1 VPRAFY
7 ELSDRLGTDAET
19 EEDERLFE
27 ISKVTLSTRI
37 WAAPLERNFRVEVI
51 DRPLAP
57 GELPA
62 EVQRA
67 DYWDDLKTKQTEN
80 ADA

>member
-1 VPRAFY
+1 M
-7 ELSDRLGTDAET
+7 
-19 EEDERLFE
+19 FE

-37 WAAPLERNFRVEVI
+37 WAAPLERNFTVELI

-57 GELPA
+57 GELPS
-62 EVQRA
+62 EVLRT
-67 DYWDDLKTKQTEN
+67 DYWNDLKTKQLEK